1 MGNHSPPQSSLRPLC
16 VDLDGTLVS
25 SDLLAE
31 AIVALLKQNLL
42 YVFVLP
48 VWLLKGRAHLKQ
60 QVADRVDLEVGL
72 LPYHGPFVD
81 YLKEQRATGR
91 RLVLATGSNVK
102 FAEAVASHLGLFDEV
117 LASDAETNLSGPS
130 KLERLRSAYG
140 EGKFDYA
147 GNAKADLAIW
157 ARAGEAI
164 LVNPGAGVTEATR
177 KLTRVAQV
185 FDDTGGRWRHYLKA
199 LRPRHWLK
207 NVLVFVPLVLAHRLG
222 EPMLVAQ
229 SGLAFLAFGL
239 CASGVYVFND
249 LLDLPADRRHPTKRH
264 RPFAAGKIS
273 IVSGA
278 ALIPGLLAATVV
290 LAWWLPPAFLAVMAL
305 YFVTN
310 LAYSLRL
317 KRSALIDVL
326 VLAGLYTLRVIA
338 GAAAVSVV
346 PSFWLLAFSMF
357 VFLSFALVKRYTE
370 LFQLREQGKDHA
382 AGRGYHSVDL
392 ESLAQFGSTSGYM
405 AVLVLALYIN
415 SETVKALY
423 TYPEVI
429 WLLCPL
435 LLYIVSRIWLLARR
449 GELDEDPVV
458 FAMQDHRSQWSA
470 GLGAILL
477 WAAI

>member
-1 MGNHSPPQSSLRPLC
+1 MPNHPSARSSPRPLC

-31 AIVALLKQNLL
+31 AILALLKRNLL
-42 YVFVLP
+42 YLFALP
-48 VWLLKGRAHLKQ
+48 VWLAKGRAHLKQ
-60 QVADRVDLEVGL
+60 QVADRVDLEIGL
-72 LPYHGPFVD
+72 LPYHGAFVD

-102 FAEAVASHLGLFDEV
+102 FAEAVASHLGFFDEV
-117 LASDAETNLSGPS
+117 LASDAETNLSGQS
-130 KLERLRSAYG
+130 KLERLTSAYG
-140 EGKFDYA
+140 EGNFDYA
-147 GNAKADLAIW
+147 GNAKVDLAIW
-157 ARAGEAI
+157 AHAGEAI
-164 LVNPGAGVTEATR
+164 LVNPGAGVAEATR
-177 KLTRVAQV
+177 KLTPIAQL

-199 LRPRHWLK
+199 LRPHHWLK
-207 NVLVFVPLVLAHRLG
+207 NVLVFVPLVLAHRFG
-222 EPMLVAQ
+222 EPTLLAQ
-229 SGLAFLAFGL
+229 AVLAFLAFGL
-239 CASGVYVFND
+239 CASGVYVLND

-264 RPFAAGKIS
+264 RPFAAGSIS

-290 LAWWLPPAFLAVMAL
+290 LAWWLPPEFLAVLAL

-310 LAYSLRL
+310 LAYSIRL

-370 LFQLREQGKDHA
+370 LFHLREQGKDHA
-382 AGRGYHSVDL
+382 AGRGYQSVDL

-423 TYPEVI
+423 TRPEVI

-449 GELDEDPVV
+449 GELHEDPVV
-458 FAMQDHRSQWSA
+458 FAIEDRRSQWCA